1 MKTPGQYGE
10 NMAHNKHVIDGIN
23 KDLQLRTKEEWLAMT
38 ENWDDPYGMPVVTE
52 HDGIKVVRDDHMV
65 GSKCRFA
72 DMLMATTKEDTIVYV
87 QPRFGLAGPSILE
100 AAGRYGKKVVLFM
113 PSSKKISHHQAV
125 CIERGADARFLRIAA
140 MPNLNGYAKRWAEEH
155 GAAFVPLGLRH
166 ELVTACAVRVVEN
179 IREKYGDP
187 GHVWFAISTG
197 VLGRALQI
205 GWNNS
210 QHHAVAVSRNLKAG
224 ELGQASVDSDPLAF
238 TQNEKRDNLPPFPTV
253 GNYDAKVWKYIPKG
267 KLEENHWMWNVGKEP
282 ELKDKTIF
290 ERTDSYREWGDK
302 KDILF

>member
-1 MKTPGQYGE
+1 
-10 NMAHNKHVIDGIN
+10 MAHNKHVIDGVN
-23 KDLQLRTKEEWLAMT
+23 KDLQLRSKEEWLSMT
-38 ENWDDPYGMPVVTE
+38 EGWTDPYGPPVITE
-52 HDGIKVVRDDHMV
+52 HDGVRVVRDDHMV

-72 DMLMATTKEDTIVYV
+72 DLLMQQTKEDTVVYV

-100 AAGRYGKKVVLFM
+100 VANRYNKKVVLFM

-125 CIERGADARFLRIAA
+125 CIERGAETKFFRIAA
-140 MPNLNGYAKRWAEEH
+140 MPNLNKIAKNWADEN
-155 GAAFVPLGLRH
+155 GAKFVPLGLKH

-179 IREKYGDP
+179 LRENHGDP

-210 QHHAVAVSRNLKAG
+210 QHHAVAVSRNLKEG
-224 ELGQASVDSDPLAF
+224 ELGNASVDSDPLAF
-238 TQNEKRDNLPPFPTV
+238 TSNEKKHNMPPFPTV

-267 KLEENHWMWNVGKEP
+267 DSQGNHWMWNVGKEP
-282 ELKDKTIF
+282 LLEDSSIF
-290 ERTDSYREWGDK
+290 DRVDSYRNWGE
-302 KDILF
+302 IR